1 MSPEQ
6 IRGLEVDARTD
17 IWSLGVV
24 LYELTTGC
32 RPFVGSSGSDVMVAI
47 LEREPAPLARFDPRL
62 PGELQRIVG
71 KALRKDREQRYQVIK
86 DLRLDLEAL
95 RDELSLQS
103 RLPADAGA
111 PAAGKLAGSVQQHQ
125 SSAEYVVGQLRRHKS
140 TVAMG
145 VGLLL
150 TIAGLAGWLVLRR

>member
-24 LYELTTGC
+24 LYELTTGR
-32 RPFVGSSGSDVMVAI
+32 RPFVGSGGSDVMVAI
-47 LEREPAPLARFDPRL
+47 LEREPVPLAQFNLRL
-62 PGELQRIVG
+62 PAELQRIVG

-95 RDELSLQS
+95 RDELSLHARS
-103 RLPADAGA
+103 SAV
-111 PAAGKLAGSVQQHQ
+111 AAGQGASTGRNGSVGTARGAHD
-125 SSAEYVVGQLRRHKS
+125 EGGERQL
-140 TVAMG
+140 
-145 VGLLL
+145 
-150 TIAGLAGWLVLRR
+150 